1 MTIPRQVQVLEHL
14 TTIIVNDSTCR
25 GRSVGGSGRCAVDN
39 GYGKAL
45 NCLGVSKGL
54 AAAETDHAP
63 YSRMFPQVN
72 TVLDVLLTTKGLQA
86 ACHWNQSWKQSM
98 GAVTC
103 IAKLC
108 QIEEVGN
115 GRTVLFSLFVLG
127 SDTYAS
133 SRKKLPLAARDFP

>member
-39 GYGKAL
+39 GYSKAL

-72 TVLDVLLTTKGLQA
+72 TALDVLLGTFITKHLNDERWEGYCRGQRG
-86 ACHWNQSWKQSM
+86 CKQHAI
-98 GAVTC
+98 GTKA
-103 IAKLC
+103 
-108 QIEEVGN
+108 GN
-115 GRTVLFSLFVLG
+115 NRWEQ
-127 SDTYAS
+127 
-133 SRKKLPLAARDFP
+133 